1 MRSLFYIIQNEVI
14 EVMVRNYEL
23 VVIITPVL
31 KDAEQK
37 DLANA
42 YIDLLKTYGA
52 EILEKDFWG
61 LKQLAYPIKKKTTG
75 VYMVVEYRA
84 ETEVVDKVELQLKRD
99 ERILRFLTTRLD
111 KYAIEYNDKKRQG
124 LVGRNRKKRA
134 DEQQAENN

>member
-1 MRSLFYIIQNEVI
+1 
-14 EVMVRNYEL
+14 MVRNYEL

-37 DLANA
+37 ELANK

-52 EILEKDFWG
+52 EIVEKDFWG

-84 ETEVVDKVELQLKRD
+84 DAEVVAKTELQLKRD

-124 LVGRNRKKRA
+124 LVGRNRKKKA
-134 DEQQAENN
+134 GEKQAESN

>member
-1 MRSLFYIIQNEVI
+1 
-14 EVMVRNYEL
+14 MVRNYEL

-37 DLANA
+37 DLANM
-42 YIDLLKTYGA
+42 YVDLLKTYGA

-75 VYMVVEYRA
+75 VYMVVEYKA

-134 DEQQAENN
+134 DEQSPENN

>member
-1 MRSLFYIIQNEVI
+1 MG
-14 EVMVRNYEL
+14 RNYEL
-23 VVIITPVL
+23 VIVITPVL

-52 EILEKDFWG
+52 EIIEKDFWG

-75 VYMVVEYRA
+75 VYMVVEYKS
-84 ETEVVDKVELQLKRD
+84 EVEVVDKVELQLKRD

-111 KYAIEYNDKKRQG
+111 KHAIEYNDKKRQG
-124 LVGRNRKKRA
+124 LVGRNRKKKA
-134 DEQQAENN
+134 GEQQAESN

>member
-1 MRSLFYIIQNEVI
+1 
-14 EVMVRNYEL
+14 MVRNYEL

-37 DLANA
+37 DLANM
-42 YIDLLKTYGA
+42 YVDLLETYGA

-75 VYMVVEYRA
+75 VYMVVEYRG
-84 ETEVVDKVELQLKRD
+84 ETEIIDKVELQLKRD

-134 DEQQAENN
+134 DEQQSENN

>member
-1 MRSLFYIIQNEVI
+1 
-14 EVMVRNYEL
+14 MVRNYEL

-37 DLANA
+37 DLANM

-84 ETEVVDKVELQLKRD
+84 ETEVIDKVELQLKRD

-134 DEQQAENN
+134 DEQPTENN

>member
-1 MRSLFYIIQNEVI
+1 MG
-14 EVMVRNYEL
+14 RNYEL
-23 VVIITPVL
+23 VIVITPVL

-37 DLANA
+37 ELANA

-52 EILEKDFWG
+52 EIIEKDFWG

-75 VYMVVEYRA
+75 VYMVVEYKS
-84 ETEVVDKVELQLKRD
+84 EVDVVDKVELQLKRD

-124 LVGRNRKKRA
+124 LVGRNRKKTA
-134 DEQQAENN
+134 GEQQAESN